1 MRIFVAIMTLMLTVY
16 GKDLVVDF
24 REAIL
29 YHDIRIS
36 INDREIHENQSL
48 YFSTQPTWVIGIF
61 HNGKWNK
68 EVILRDGK
76 YKKIRNTPYSV
87 KLDGSIG
94 LIIPDPSE
102 PTDTI
107 SFSTEILNTEK
118 KKGKF
123 LLFLIAIL
131 LIIAGAY
138 YWYKNNFIKRTED

>member
-29 YHDIRIS
+29 YQDIRIS
-36 INDREIHENQSL
+36 LNDVEINENQTLILS
-48 YFSTQPTWVIGIF
+48 SQPTWVVGIYY
-61 HNGKWNK
+61 NGEWHK

-76 YKKIRNTPYSV
+76 YNKIRNTPYSV

-94 LIIPDPSE
+94 LIIPGSSE
-102 PTDTI
+102 PTDTM
-107 SFSTEILNTEK
+107 SVSTKILNSEE

-123 LLFLIAIL
+123 PLFLIAIL